1 MSNVFTAKIL
11 RKFKKQVPELQKAV
25 ESLSPKLE
33 PTLIPPFEMLIRSI
47 VYQQLSGKAA
57 KTIHDRMLKLVG
69 KLTPNSVLAKTQEE
83 LKSVGLSRQ
92 KASYL
97 HNVAEA
103 FRRGGFLWKYRSL
116 ESLSDLSSVEIIRR
130 MRPSRASADCS
141 VEKDTPN
148 VKGLIVFWP
157 SWQLYVHTSIKADVK
172 MNNRTVFFLIFRPSR
187 DLLMKLFFLIQAE
200 ISRYIQE
207 KVLRLIHVVDI
218 NRVSLF
224 FKEICWLRC
233 GFWC

>member
-1 MSNVFTAKIL
+1 MSNIFTAKIL

-25 ESLSPKLE
+25 ENLKIKLE

-103 FRRGGFLWKYRSL
+103 FRRGGFLWKYRTL
-116 ESLSDLSSVEIIRR
+116 ESLSDLSSVEIINLFVQIKGVGEWTVQMYLIFSMGRLDIL
-130 MRPSRASADCS
+130 S
-141 VEKDTPN
+141 EKDLGVRKGIMKFYGFEKMPTPKE
-148 VKGLIVFWP
+148 VKVIAEKWHPLE
-157 SWQLYVHTSIKADVK
+157 
-172 MNNRTVFFLIFRPSR
+172 TVGTCLAWGILEEDANFF
-187 DLLMKLFFLIQAE
+187 D
-200 ISRYIQE
+200 
-207 KVLRLIHVVDI
+207 
-218 NRVSLF
+218 
-224 FKEICWLRC
+224 
-233 GFWC
+233 

>member
-1 MSNVFTAKIL
+1 MSNIFTAKIL

-25 ESLSPKLE
+25 ESLSLELE

-69 KLTPNSVLAKTQEE
+69 KLTPHSVLAKTQEE

-103 FRRGGFLWKYRSL
+103 FRRGGFLWKYRTL
-116 ESLSDLSSVEIIRR
+116 ESLSDLSSDEIVNLFVQIKGVGEWTVQMYLIFSMGRLDIL
-130 MRPSRASADCS
+130 S
-141 VEKDTPN
+141 EKDLG
-148 VKGLIVFWP
+148 VRKGI
-157 SWQLYVHTSIKADVK
+157 
-172 MNNRTVFFLIFRPSR
+172 
-187 DLLMKLFFLIQAE
+187 MKLYGLEQMPTPKDAKVIAEKWHPLETVGTCLAWRVLEEDANFF
-200 ISRYIQE
+200 
-207 KVLRLIHVVDI
+207 D
-218 NRVSLF
+218 
-224 FKEICWLRC
+224 
-233 GFWC
+233 

>member
-1 MSNVFTAKIL
+1 MSNIFTAKIL
-11 RKFKKQVPELQKAV
+11 RKFKKQVPDLQKAV
-25 ESLSPKLE
+25 ESLSLELE

-103 FRRGGFLWKYRSL
+103 FSEEIVNLFVQIKGVGEWTVQMYLIFSMGRLDI
-116 ESLSDLSSVEIIRR
+116 LS
-130 MRPSRASADCS
+130 
-141 VEKDTPN
+141 EKDLG
-148 VKGLIVFWP
+148 VRKGI
-157 SWQLYVHTSIKADVK
+157 
-172 MNNRTVFFLIFRPSR
+172 
-187 DLLMKLFFLIQAE
+187 MKLYGLETMPTPKEVKKIAENWHPLETVGTCLAWGILEEDANFF
-200 ISRYIQE
+200 
-207 KVLRLIHVVDI
+207 D
-218 NRVSLF
+218 
-224 FKEICWLRC
+224 
-233 GFWC
+233 

>member
-1 MSNVFTAKIL
+1 MSNIFTANIL

-25 ESLSPKLE
+25 ESLSLKLE
-33 PTLIPPFEMLIRSI
+33 PTLIPPFQMLIRSI

-103 FRRGGFLWKYRSL
+103 FRRGGFLWKYRTL
-116 ESLSDLSSVEIIRR
+116 ESLTELNSEEI
-130 MRPSRASADCS
+130 
-141 VEKDTPN
+141 
-148 VKGLIVFWP
+148 
-157 SWQLYVHTSIKADVK
+157 
-172 MNNRTVFFLIFRPSR
+172 
-187 DLLMKLFFLIQAE
+187 
-200 ISRYIQE
+200 
-207 KVLRLIHVVDI
+207 
-218 NRVSLF
+218 VSLF
-224 FKEICWLRC
+224 VQIKGVGEWTVQMYLIFSMGRLDILSEKDLGVRKGVMKLYSLEEMPTPKAVKVIAEKWSPLETVGTCLAWRVLEDEVN
-233 GFWC
+233 FFD

>member
-1 MSNVFTAKIL
+1 MSNIFTANIL
-11 RKFKKQVPELQKAV
+11 RKFKKQVPDLQKAV
-25 ESLSPKLE
+25 ESLSLELE

-103 FRRGGFLWKYRSL
+103 FRRGGFLWKYRTL
-116 ESLSDLSSVEIIRR
+116 ESLTELSSEEIVNLFVQIKGVGEWTVQMYLIFSMGRLDIL
-130 MRPSRASADCS
+130 S
-141 VEKDTPN
+141 EKDLG
-148 VKGLIVFWP
+148 VRKGI
-157 SWQLYVHTSIKADVK
+157 
-172 MNNRTVFFLIFRPSR
+172 
-187 DLLMKLFFLIQAE
+187 MKLYGLETMPTPKEVKKIAENWHPLETVGTCLAWGILEEDANFF
-200 ISRYIQE
+200 
-207 KVLRLIHVVDI
+207 D
-218 NRVSLF
+218 
-224 FKEICWLRC
+224 
-233 GFWC
+233 

>member
-103 FRRGGFLWKYRSL
+103 FRRGGFLWKYRTL
-116 ESLSDLSSVEIIRR
+116 ESLTELTSEDIVNLFVQIKGVGEWTVQMYLIFSMGRLDILS
-130 MRPSRASADCS
+130 
-141 VEKDTPN
+141 EKDLG
-148 VKGLIVFWP
+148 VRKGV
-157 SWQLYVHTSIKADVK
+157 
-172 MNNRTVFFLIFRPSR
+172 
-187 DLLMKLFFLIQAE
+187 MKLYSLDEMPTPKAVKVIAEKWTPLETVGTCLAWRVLEEESNFF
-200 ISRYIQE
+200 
-207 KVLRLIHVVDI
+207 D
-218 NRVSLF
+218 
-224 FKEICWLRC
+224 
-233 GFWC
+233 

>member
-1 MSNVFTAKIL
+1 MSNVFTANIL

-25 ESLSPKLE
+25 ESLSLKLE

-69 KLTPNSVLAKTQEE
+69 KLTSLSVLAKTQEE

-103 FRRGGFLWKYRSL
+103 FRRGGFLWKYRTL
-116 ESLSDLSSVEIIRR
+116 ESLTELNSEEI
-130 MRPSRASADCS
+130 
-141 VEKDTPN
+141 
-148 VKGLIVFWP
+148 
-157 SWQLYVHTSIKADVK
+157 
-172 MNNRTVFFLIFRPSR
+172 
-187 DLLMKLFFLIQAE
+187 
-200 ISRYIQE
+200 
-207 KVLRLIHVVDI
+207 
-218 NRVSLF
+218 VSLF
-224 FKEICWLRC
+224 VQIKGVGEWTVQMYLIFSMGRLDILSEKDLGVRKGVMKLYGLEKMPTPKEVKIIAEKWQPLETVGTCLAWRVLEENTN
-233 GFWC
+233 FFD